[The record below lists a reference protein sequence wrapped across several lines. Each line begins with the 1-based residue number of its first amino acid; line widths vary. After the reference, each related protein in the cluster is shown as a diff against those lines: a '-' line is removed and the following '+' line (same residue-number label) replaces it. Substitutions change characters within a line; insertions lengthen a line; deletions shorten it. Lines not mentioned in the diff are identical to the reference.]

1 MRKRHV
7 DAISLKSGPT
17 ESGGIPQRPPIEPS
31 TPVGGELL
39 PAVSQYWLLILL
51 LLLPLGFL
59 LYKKRSTLF
68 PWILKLIRL

>member
-1 MRKRHV
+1 MRKRRV
-7 DAISLKSGPT
+7 NALSLKSGPT
-17 ESGGIPQRPPIEPS
+17 ESGILQVPNEPS

-39 PAVSQYWLLILL
+39 PAVSQYWLLIIL

-68 PWILKLIRL
+68 PWILKLLMR